1 MIVLVSV
8 LAGVEQGD
16 CDRVILTDTD
26 FVNGWVVGIPEY
38 VLVKEVVV
46 DLVILTDLVIVGD
59 TDLVF
64 N

>member
-1 MIVLVSV
+1 VIVLVSV

-26 FVNGWVVGIPEY
+26 FVNGRVVGIPEY
-38 VLVKEVVV
+38 VLVKEVVL
-46 DLVILTDLVIVGD
+46 DLVIVTDLVIDGD

>member
-1 MIVLVSV
+1 MVSV
-8 LAGVEQGD
+8 GEEHGEGVS
-16 CDRVILTDTD
+16 D
-26 FVNGWVVGIPEY
+26 FVNGRVVGIPEY
-38 VLVKEVVV
+38 VLVKDVVS